1 LPPVSFGGTILV
13 DGKPF
18 GMTVH
23 HMLDAP
29 SDDESDGDVA
39 ERCAAPRSH
48 VSEDLQFMRTEEGIS
63 NDLAELEISDD
74 EYASDTSTIR
84 PDYAAFDEEGNE
96 FWFIDDSPLRLD
108 SRLVAAPTPPG
119 LDMDDGSDSGDS
131 SSDEDDDADSVGDT
145 VGVNPYDDEEVL
157 VTQ

>member
-1 LPPVSFGGTILV
+1 
-13 DGKPF
+13 
-18 GMTVH
+18 MTVH

-29 SDDESDGDVA
+29 SDDESDEDVA
-39 ERCAAPRSH
+39 ERCAASRNH
-48 VSEDLQFMRTEEGIS
+48 VLEDLQFIRTEEGIS

-74 EYASDTSTIR
+74 ESASDTSTIR

-108 SRLVAAPTPPG
+108 GRRVAAPTPPG
-119 LDMDDGSDSGDS
+119 LDMDDGSDSGDSS

>member
-1 LPPVSFGGTILV
+1 
-13 DGKPF
+13 
-18 GMTVH
+18 MTVH

-39 ERCAAPRSH
+39 ERCAASRSH

>member
-1 LPPVSFGGTILV
+1 LV

-29 SDDESDGDVA
+29 SEDESDEEVA

-48 VSEDLQFMRTEEGIS
+48 VSEDLQFMRTEEDIS

-96 FWFIDDSPLRLD
+96 FWFIDDSPLRPD
-108 SRLVAAPTPPG
+108 SRQVAAPTAPE

>member
-1 LPPVSFGGTILV
+1 
-13 DGKPF
+13 
-18 GMTVH
+18 
-23 HMLDAP
+23 MLDAP
-29 SDDESDGDVA
+29 SEDESDEEAA
-39 ERCAAPRSH
+39 ERCAAPRSN
-48 VSEDLQFMRTEEGIS
+48 VSEDLQFMRTEECIS
-63 NDLAELEISDD
+63 NDLAELEISDE

-96 FWFIDDSPLRLD
+96 FWFIDDSPLRPD
-108 SRLVAAPTPPG
+108 SRRTAPPTAPE

-145 VGVNPYDDEEVL
+145 IGVNPYDDEEVF